1 LSDAELVLIGGLL
14 LGAGIAAAMVAD
26 RLRVPGLILFLALG
40 MLIGSEGVGGVEFED
55 AELTRTLGTIG
66 LILIL
71 FEGGLTA
78 GWREI
83 RPVIGTAISL
93 ATIGTLLTAL
103 VAGLAAMWLFDLG
116 LLEALIIGAAVAATD
131 SAAIF
136 AVLRGSTLRKRLARS
151 LEGESGMN
159 DPIALLLVTG
169 FIAWIEEPDYGFVDM
184 AGEFVIEIA
193 VGTAIGLLVGLA
205 ARKAFRSLDYP
216 TPGLYPVASIATV
229 GLSYGIAEV
238 AHGSGFL
245 AVYLSGL
252 ALGTGVLPAR
262 QTITAFH
269 QGLSWISQI
278 SLFFLLGLLI
288 FPSELA
294 DVALEG
300 IALALVVMF
309 VARPIAT
316 LVATQVA
323 PFRFQERLMLSW
335 AGMRG
340 AVPIWLAT
348 FPVIA
353 GIEGSNFT
361 FDVIFFVVVLSTLI
375 QGTTFEPLADR
386 LGLTTNEPALTQS
399 LVETGIIQELGGDT
413 FAYKVD
419 PDAAAVGHQV
429 KELGLPRDAL
439 VSLIVRDAAAL
450 PPRGSTVIEAGDEL
464 HFLIRREARSQIGD
478 LTRRWADGPI
488 GEKPLSDLALRGS
501 PQIFTVRPRR
511 SGDGD
516 TGNPSEV
523 EGIEV
528 VRVLRTRS
536 DRAAAISALRDGRF
550 AITAPDVV
558 AVGGRLALAR
568 WAVERAEREETSNQD
583 RAWWQEAV
591 GVLNAPALR

>member
-1 LSDAELVLIGGLL
+1 LSDAELILIGGLL
-14 LGAGIAAAMVAD
+14 LGTGIAAAMIAD

-40 MLIGSEGVGGVEFED
+40 MLIGSEGVGGVQFDD

-66 LILIL
+66 LVLIL

-93 ATIGTLLTAL
+93 ATVGTLLTAG
-103 VAGLAAMWLFDLG
+103 VAGVAAMLLFDLG
-116 LLEALIIGAAVAATD
+116 LLESLIIGAAVAATD

-169 FIAWIEEPDYGFVDM
+169 FITWIEEPGYGALDM

-193 VGTAIGLLVGLA
+193 VGTAIGIGVGFV
-205 ARKAFRSLDYP
+205 ARAAFRNLDYP

-252 ALGTGVLPAR
+252 VLGTGLLPAR

-269 QGLSWISQI
+269 QGLSWVSQI
-278 SLFFLLGLLI
+278 SLFFLLGLLVY
-288 FPSELA
+288 PSELA

-300 IALALVVMF
+300 IVLALVVML

-323 PFRFQERLMLSW
+323 PFRFRERMMLSW

-348 FPVIA
+348 FPVVA
-353 GIEGSNFT
+353 GIQGSDLT
-361 FDVIFFVVVLSTLI
+361 FDVIFFVVVLSTLV
-375 QGTTFEPLADR
+375 QGMTFEPLADR
-386 LGLTTNEPALTQS
+386 LGLTTNEPALTTS
-399 LVETGIIQELGGDT
+399 LVETGMIQELGGDT

-419 PDAAAVGHQV
+419 HDAAAVGHQI

-439 VSLIVRDAAAL
+439 VSLIVRDSAAL

-464 HFLIRREARSQIGD
+464 HFLIRREARSQIGE

-488 GEKPLSDLALRGS
+488 GEKPLSEMGVRGS
-501 PQIFTVRPRR
+501 PQIFSVRPYR

-516 TGNPSEV
+516 TGNPTEV
-523 EGIEV
+523 DGVEV
-528 VRVLRTRS
+528 ARVLRTRS
-536 DRAAAISALRDGRF
+536 DRAAAVAALLDGRF
-550 AITAPDVV
+550 AITAPDVI

-568 WAVERAEREETSNQD
+568 WCVERADREGTSNQD